1 MKAGRYVVVCVCSS
15 YNLVLKMLTE
25 PTLVFVAFLTLIN
38 VCASKTSVGSFITR
52 SHDVRGEVYFTD
64 DDTTLEIKDFYYDG
78 KYTVSF

>member
-1 MKAGRYVVVCVCSS
+1 
-15 YNLVLKMLTE
+15 MLAE

-78 KYTVSF
+78 KYLIPNNLRKNPYSAVLIEQS